1 MSDHAA
7 RNCKGLRAAPAL
19 GTRML
24 PEGSFSGEVAIIT
37 GGGSG
42 LGKAIACEFGRLGG
56 AVAIA
61 SRDPEKRVR
70 GVAAVQKAGGRA
82 LGVELDV
89 RDPEAV
95 KACFDEVE
103 AAFGPVTQLVNNAA
117 GILAGASE
125 DFSLNAWRA
134 VTGIVLDGT
143 WICSTELARR
153 RIADGIGGA
162 ILNIGATYSLTG
174 GPGVSSSAAAKA
186 AVANLTQTLA
196 VEWAPYDIRVNCLVP
211 GVFPH
216 EDQAAHLRFA
226 ASDKSDLDRRQP
238 ALRVGQPHELG
249 WAAAYLCSDYAAF
262 CSGHSFVLDGAT
274 WLRRGLRM
282 PEFEPVRTWL
292 PPKRE
297 RNG

>member
-1 MSDHAA
+1 MTETY
-7 RNCKGLRAAPAL
+7 KGLRAAPAR
-19 GTRML
+19 GMRML
-24 PEGSFSGEVAIIT
+24 PEGSFAGEVAIVT

-61 SRDPEKRVR
+61 SRDPEKRAR
-70 GVAAVQKAGGRA
+70 GVVAVEEAGGRA
-82 LGVELDV
+82 LGVMLDV
-89 RDPEAV
+89 RDPVAV
-95 KACFDEVE
+95 AACFDEVE

-117 GILAGASE
+117 GNIAGGSE

-143 WICSTELARR
+143 WICSTEFARR

-162 ILNIGATYSLTG
+162 ILNIGATYSWTG
-174 GPGVSSSAAAKA
+174 GPGTSPSAAAKA
-186 AVANLTQTLA
+186 AVTNLTQTLA

-211 GVFPH
+211 GLFPH
-216 EDQAAHLRFA
+216 DDRAEHLRFVDA
-226 ASDKSDLDRRQP
+226 GTNDLDTRQP

-262 CSGHSFVLDGAT
+262 CSGHAFVLDGAN
-274 WLRRGLRM
+274 WLRRSLRM

-297 RNG
+297 KP

>member
-1 MSDHAA
+1 MTETY
-7 RNCKGLRAAPAL
+7 KGLRAAPAR
-19 GTRML
+19 GMRML
-24 PEGSFSGEVAIIT
+24 PEGSFAGEVAIVT

-61 SRDPEKRVR
+61 SRDPEKRAR
-70 GVAAVQKAGGRA
+70 GVEAVEEAGGRA
-82 LGVELDV
+82 LGVMLDV
-89 RDPEAV
+89 RDPVAV
-95 KACFDEVE
+95 AACFDEVE

-117 GILAGASE
+117 GNLAGASE

-143 WICSTELARR
+143 WICSTEFARR

-162 ILNIGATYSLTG
+162 ILNIGATYSWTG
-174 GPGVSSSAAAKA
+174 GPGTSPSAAAKA
-186 AVANLTQTLA
+186 AVTNLTQTLA

-211 GVFPH
+211 GLFPH
-216 EDQAAHLRFA
+216 DDRAEHLRFVDA
-226 ASDKSDLDRRQP
+226 GTNDLDTRQP

-262 CSGHSFVLDGAT
+262 CSGHAFVLDGAN
-274 WLRRGLRM
+274 WLRRSLRM

-297 RNG
+297 KP

>member
-1 MSDHAA
+1 MSDTY
-7 RNCKGLRAAPAL
+7 KGLRAAPAR
-19 GTRML
+19 GARML
-24 PEGSFSGEVAIIT
+24 PKGSFAGEVAIVT

-42 LGKAIACEFGRLGG
+42 LGEAIACEFGRLGG

-61 SRDPEKRVR
+61 SRDPEKRAR
-70 GVAAVQKAGGRA
+70 GVAAVEETGGRA
-82 LGVELDV
+82 LGVALDV

-103 AAFGPVTQLVNNAA
+103 ATFGPVTQLVNNAA
-117 GILAGASE
+117 GNLAGASE

-143 WICSTELARR
+143 WICSTEFARR

-162 ILNIGATYSLTG
+162 IVNIGATYSWTG
-174 GPGVSSSAAAKA
+174 GPGTSPSAAAKA
-186 AVANLTQTLA
+186 AVTNLTQTLA

-211 GVFPH
+211 GLFPH
-216 EDQAAHLRFA
+216 EDRAEHLRFVDA
-226 ASDKSDLDRRQP
+226 GKSDLDNRQP
-238 ALRVGQPHELG
+238 AMRVGRPHELG

-262 CSGHSFVLDGAT
+262 CSGHAFVLDGAN
-274 WLRRGLRM
+274 WLRRSLRM

-292 PPKRE
+292 PPKRDKS
-297 RNG
+297 